1 MWFAKLFGGGRND
14 ESDDEP
20 ARFESP
26 RIRLALS
33 PHARKAAPNAKPLTA
48 SGKKGFDPYNSGA
61 FQRQNAWEK
70 VGRR

>member
-1 MWFAKLFGGGRND
+1 MWFAKLFGGDRND

-26 RIRLALS
+26 RVRPAQS
-33 PHARKAAPNAKPLTA
+33 VHPRKAVLNANPLTP
-48 SGKKGFDPYNSGA
+48 STKKGFDPYNSGA
-61 FQRQNAWEK
+61 FKRQNAWEK